1 VLNVVD
7 TLPTPPI
14 EWTFGGVGTLSK
26 PQTNSK
32 YCEIWNPN
40 KQLVP
45 HMPGAC
51 SYTQNIVTDADNGNW
66 TFVIGKNGKLM
77 EETFIQEIK
86 VIKGKKNNF

>member
-1 VLNVVD
+1 
-7 TLPTPPI
+7 
-14 EWTFGGVGTLSK
+14 
-26 PQTNSK
+26 
-32 YCEIWNPN
+32 
-40 KQLVP
+40 
-45 HMPGAC
+45 MPGAC